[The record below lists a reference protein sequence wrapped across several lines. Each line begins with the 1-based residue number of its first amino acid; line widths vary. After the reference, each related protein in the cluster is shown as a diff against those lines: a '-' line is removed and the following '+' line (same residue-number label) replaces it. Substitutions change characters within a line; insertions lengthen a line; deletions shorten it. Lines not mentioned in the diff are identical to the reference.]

1 MGLLGMPRNEALPT
15 YLRTSLALHGRLQR
29 PMNRDSDR
37 SERDAAVRF
46 IRSLNRFTFLAAISL
61 GTSAALALL
70 LLRWNGLLDANEYSS
85 GRIFFIFI
93 MSSVVFPSALCSA
106 FWLISLEES
115 HKWFERLGFVLLFIV
130 IPAMVMVFLFR
141 YFSGR

>member
-1 MGLLGMPRNEALPT
+1 
-15 YLRTSLALHGRLQR
+15 
-29 PMNRDSDR
+29 MNRDSDR

-46 IRSLNRFTFLAAISL
+46 IRSLNRFIFLAAISL
-61 GTSAALALL
+61 GTLATLALF

-93 MSSVVFPSALCSA
+93 MSSIVFPSALCSV

-115 HKWFERLGFVLLFIV
+115 DKWFERLGFILLFIV